1 MTAGKAISPREAPTT
16 KNAADFPVK
25 VVYCSIQEMPLGNV
39 VAIEAPYTAVEIQRQ
54 RGLLSK
60 STRNKDEARLPMLHN
75 TIMVPGYKNVAKKMA
90 RPLQA
95 AKAPQKTEFKP
106 AASVSFMPTWVVAKE
121 NT

>member
-1 MTAGKAISPREAPTT
+1 MAMSPRAAPTT

-39 VAIEAPYTAVEIQRQ
+39 TAIEAPYTEVAIQRQ

-60 STRNKDEARLPMLHN
+60 STRKKDEARLPMLHN
-75 TIMVPGYKNVAKKMA
+75 TIMVPGCKNVAKKMD

-95 AKAPQKTEFKP
+95 AKVPQKMEFKP
-106 AASVSFMPTWVVAKE
+106 AASLSSMPTWVVAKE